1 MTTLKRLESTL
12 KKKYNIAV
20 GQKTLEKVKR
30 DIEHPLNTK
39 IKISGRSYE
48 TGKKKVATIP
58 AKILL
63 DM

>member
-20 GQKTLEKVKR
+20 GQKTLAEVKY
-30 DIEHPLNTK
+30 DIEYSLNTK

-48 TGKKKVATIP
+48 TGKKKVIKLP
-58 AKILL
+58 IKNFH
-63 DM
+63 

>member
-12 KKKYNIAV
+12 KKKHNIAV
-20 GQKTLEKVKR
+20 GQKTLEEVKR

-48 TGKKKVATIP
+48 TGKKKVIKLP
-58 AKILL
+58 IKNFH
-63 DM
+63 

>member
-20 GQKTLEKVKR
+20 GKKTLEEVKR
-30 DIEHPLNTK
+30 DIEHALNTK

-48 TGKKKVATIP
+48 TGKKKIIKLP
-58 AKILL
+58 IKNLR
-63 DM
+63 